1 MFRQDIEAVLTL
13 FALDI
18 VVDRKVLREEI
29 ETFMASAHELSRE
42 CGTEQRLSQTR
53 LLYWF
58 ELNREALIAMTK
70 LGKSD
75 FHKTIDNL
83 LMEVRKFP
91 NRFLVLKILNK
102 ISRADGR
109 IHASERALSK
119 YAELKLA
126 DVA

>member
-1 MFRQDIEAVLTL
+1 MFRRDIEAVLTL

-29 ETFMASAHELSRE
+29 ETFMASADELSHA
-42 CGTEQRLSQTR
+42 CGTKERLSQTR

-58 ELNREALIAMTK
+58 ELNREAFIAMTK
-70 LGKSD
+70 LEKPD
-75 FHKTIDNL
+75 FHEKIDAL
-83 LMEVRKFP
+83 FMEARKFP
-91 NRFLVLKILNK
+91 NRFLVLTIMNK

-119 YAELKLA
+119 YAEIKLEE
-126 DVA
+126 VA